1 MSALLS
7 LPSSRVFRASAIAL
21 SISLLVSGCASVESF
36 SSQNSKTV
44 NCVAGGLAGMLVGA
58 AAGAVTKGNT
68 ESIVG
73 GAVIGAAAGCG
84 LALVYKNKLDRLEQ
98 LAREE
103 NLKMQLETLSVE
115 GATPSAAPQEAGI
128 VAQVEDQ
135 GMFAVGSARL
145 SVDGE
150 RQVRKLA
157 SAFAGKPGEAG
168 NSAILVV
175 GHTDSTGSAALNQ
188 TLSEQRA
195 RAVASILAEQGIA
208 AERMYFQGAG
218 ASRPVADNSDPLA
231 RGKNRRVEIV
241 ELNDATLLAKRVR
254 AERNNP
260 KYLEHGTATVKASAP
275 AAAQPAPSEP
285 SKSKAQV
292 SVAKPAA
299 KPAAKAASAKAAL
312 VDFGGQPADVTSWDL
327 AKSITPKKEGFAL
340 ISSAYASTVP
350 MSSCLDDSPRL
361 SGEVKNLATGK
372 PLAEHA
378 TREYLPGM
386 NGRAWAGLVNGHL
399 VTLSPVAVLRDN
411 ATLVQEPKV
420 YVTRDY
426 EKNRGKSDHTLAAA
440 ANVYEGED
448 AILYRVFIEQ
458 PQAALS
464 CVDVVLRKAGDKS
477 LDGKLYYNDGGEAFA
492 ATYTPVR
499 G

>member
-1 MSALLS
+1 MSVLVF
-7 LPSSRVFRASAIAL
+7 LPSTRVFRASTIAL
-21 SISLLVSGCASVESF
+21 SISLLVSGCASVDNF
-36 SSQNSKTV
+36 SSQNSRTV
-44 NCVAGGLAGMLVGA
+44 NCLAGGLAGLLVGA
-58 AAGAVTKGNT
+58 AAGAATKGSN
-68 ESIVG
+68 EHIIG
-73 GAVIGAAAGCG
+73 GAIIGAAAGCG
-84 LALVYKNKLDRLEQ
+84 VALLYKNKLDRLEQ

-103 NLKMQLETLSVE
+103 NLKIRLETLSVE

-135 GMFAVGSARL
+135 GMFPVGSAKL

-157 SAFAGKPGEAG
+157 GAFAGAPGEG
-168 NSAILVV
+168 GKTAILVV
-175 GHTDSTGSAALNQ
+175 GHTDSTGPAAFNQ
-188 TLSEQRA
+188 VLSEQRA

-218 ASRPVADNSDPLA
+218 ASRPVADNSNPLL

-241 ELNDATLLAKRVR
+241 ELNDTALLAQRVR

-260 KYLEHGTATVKASAP
+260 KYLEHGTVTTNVAVRTVPAHAPSVPAKKSNTPKAST
-275 AAAQPAPSEP
+275 
-285 SKSKAQV
+285 
-292 SVAKPAA
+292 
-299 KPAAKAASAKAAL
+299 AL
-312 VDFGGQPADVTSWDL
+312 VDFGGQPANATNWDL
-327 AKSITPKKEGFAL
+327 ARNITPKKDGFSL
-340 ISSAYASTVP
+340 ISSAYATDVP
-350 MSSCLDDSPRL
+350 MSSCQQDSPRL
-361 SGEVKNLATGK
+361 SGEVKSLATGK
-372 PLAEHA
+372 PLQEHA

-399 VTLSPVAVLRDN
+399 VALSPVAVLRDN

-426 EKNRGKSDHTLAAA
+426 ENNRGKATHTLAAT
-440 ANVYEGED
+440 ANVYEGEN
-448 AILYRVFIEQ
+448 AILYRVFIE
-458 PQAALS
+458 PGKQAPLS

-477 LDGKLYYNDGGEAFA
+477 VDGKLYYDNGGEDFA

-499 G
+499 S